1 MPSSIMSTQLAVCLC
16 SSEPTV
22 VIEKNTGEG
31 IKIKAIE
38 LGLTVVLSERNKI
51 FVKVSFHCIGLL
63 TLQFNTVSRFQ

>member
-1 MPSSIMSTQLAVCLC
+1 VSVF

-51 FVKVSFHCIGLL
+51 FVKVSLHCVDKS
-63 TLQFNTVSRFQ
+63 VSTRCIKVILFYTYI